1 MTRTGFVL
9 ANLGRKK
16 TRTVLTLLSIVMA
29 FLLFG
34 LLQAVNVLFSAGA
47 DFVGATRLVTQARVS
62 FTQSLPLRLLP
73 QIESVPGVDKVMWS
87 SDYPHNE
94 STFGYS
100 EKSLAAVVAAVGPDN
115 AARIVSGNIKQFL
128 GLS

>member
-9 ANLGRKK
+9 ANLGRRK

-34 LLQAVNVLFSAGA
+34 LLQAVNVLFAAGA

-62 FTQSLPLRLLP
+62 FTQSLPMRLLP
-73 QIESVPGVDKVMWS
+73 QIESVPGVEDVMWS
-87 SDYPHNE
+87 QW
-94 STFGYS
+94 FGGVWQ
-100 EKSLAAVVAAVGPDN
+100 ENTPMAGTPAP
-115 AARIVSGNIKQFL
+115 
-128 GLS
+128 

>member
-1 MTRTGFVL
+1 VFVVHGRP
-9 ANLGRKK
+9 LGLK
-16 TRTVLTLLSIVMA
+16 
-29 FLLFG
+29 
-34 LLQAVNVLFSAGA
+34 
-47 DFVGATRLVTQARVS
+47 LVDE
-62 FTQSLPLRLLP
+62 
-73 QIESVPGVDKVMWS
+73 IGVDKVMWS

-115 AARIVSGNIKQFL
+115 AVRIVSGNIKQFL